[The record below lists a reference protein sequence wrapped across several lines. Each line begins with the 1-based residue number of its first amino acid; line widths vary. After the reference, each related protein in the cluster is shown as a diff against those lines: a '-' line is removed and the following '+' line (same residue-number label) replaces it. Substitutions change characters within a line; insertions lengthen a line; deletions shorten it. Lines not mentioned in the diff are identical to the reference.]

1 VRVAAQLTR
10 SRLRFL
16 CYMNHELVSPLLIP
30 RRVGAVIFDCD
41 GTLIDSELI
50 NAKALQSVLEPQGL
64 HIPIET
70 LQQRFTGIDNKSI
83 LRQLNDESG
92 VRLSLDFEMQIE
104 SATYEISASLAKPMP
119 WANQV
124 VAALAEAGTVL
135 TVASNSSY
143 RNVEMMLKQAGLI
156 EFFESRIATRD
167 RVAAPKPAPDVFILA
182 AKLSNASPADC
193 VAIEDSPAGV
203 AAACIAGMTVIGYRP
218 PESLF
223 TSTELKGA
231 GASFVIGDLRLLVD
245 GVTI

>member
-1 VRVAAQLTR
+1 
-10 SRLRFL
+10 
-16 CYMNHELVSPLLIP
+16 MNPELVSPLLIP
-30 RRVGAVIFDCD
+30 WRVGAVIFDCD

-50 NAKALQSVLEPQGL
+50 HAKALQSVLESRGL

-83 LRQLNDESG
+83 LRQLNEESG
-92 VRLSLDFEMQIE
+92 VRISSEFEMQIE
-104 SATYEISASLAKPMP
+104 SATYEFIASSAKPMP

-143 RNVEMMLKQAGLI
+143 RNVEMMLRRADLMG
-156 EFFESRIATRD
+156 FFESRIATGD

-182 AKLSNASPADC
+182 AKLSKALPPDC

-231 GASFVIGDLRLLVD
+231 GASFVIGDLRLLVERAT
-245 GVTI
+245 V